1 MKMKKSKLLSSVLAL
16 ALLFSLLAGCSISSP
31 QTGPAPP
38 RLPYAAE
45 SISSKRA
52 DDFYAAVNEMVL
64 KEHDAEKMGGSW
76 NWFFDLEEKSYQ
88 EQKAIIQA
96 AASAPGQAGSSEYR
110 LGTLYTLAMDQ
121 AKRDA
126 EGVACFN
133 ELMKPVMEAGTI
145 GELMDALAVLQYS
158 YGFDTLLNTEVLA
171 LDDNPGEYI
180 AQIKDMNFFLDVMDF
195 EEEGYEAENRAY
207 FTDYLARLLTLAG
220 RGDGEKAAG
229 KVYDFVK
236 AIAASRGKGEY
247 RKISVDDLQKQLSNI
262 DLRAYLEKIFRTMPA
277 ELNIKE
283 TSSLFVLNSYLTT
296 DNLPLLKDYV
306 YLMNLEK
313 FVPYMTSEMVKTK
326 FDMEETYIGGADPID
341 PEKTAVTQVA
351 ALLKWDVGKLY
362 TEKNYTTEK
371 RNAVYAMVEEMLA
384 EYEAMLQEED
394 WLSQTTRD
402 KAIRKLKSIRLR
414 IGVPEDIDRYFSA
427 YTPDPNKGYLENVM
441 ALRREASEKQYDS
454 YGQPVDRTVWQILPQ
469 ELTPCY
475 YPTDN
480 SINIPVSVL
489 EAPYFD
495 PAADEAQN
503 LGALGTIIGHEITH
517 AFDDLGSQ
525 YDENGDFVNW
535 WTAADRKAFEERAE
549 KIVTYYNNYRTPG
562 VMRQDGR
569 QTLGENIADLGSMRC
584 LTRIVE
590 KKSLSA
596 ERFFESYANA
606 WASTSDALSDA
617 IVSGMDEHAADKVR
631 VNAVLGSCELFYQ
644 TCHVKDGD
652 GMYIKPENRVA
663 LW

>member
-1 MKMKKSKLLSSVLAL
+1 MA
-16 ALLFSLLAGCSISSP
+16 
-31 QTGPAPP
+31 
-38 RLPYAAE
+38 Y
-45 SISSKRA
+45 
-52 DDFYAAVNEMVL
+52 
-64 KEHDAEKMGGSW
+64 
-76 NWFFDLEEKSYQ
+76 
-88 EQKAIIQA
+88 
-96 AASAPGQAGSSEYR
+96 
-110 LGTLYTLAMDQ
+110 
-121 AKRDA
+121 
-126 EGVACFN
+126 FN

-145 GELMDALAVLQYS
+145 EELMDALAVLQYG

-171 LDDNPGEYI
+171 LDETPGEYT
-180 AQIKDMNFFLDVMDF
+180 AQIKDMNFFLDVQDF
-195 EEEGYEAENRAY
+195 EEEEYEAENKEY
-207 FTDYLARLLTLAG
+207 FTGYLARLLTLAG
-220 RGDGEKAAG
+220 YEDGEKTAG
-229 KVYDFVK
+229 EVYAFVK
-236 AIAASRGKGEY
+236 TIAMSRSEGKY
-247 RKISVDDLQKQLSNI
+247 AKISVDDLQKKLPNI
-262 DLRAYLEKIFRTMPA
+262 DLRAYLEKIFRTMPT
-277 ELNIKE
+277 ELNVKE
-283 TSSLFVLNSYLTT
+283 TASLSTLNGYLTA

-306 YLMNLEK
+306 YLVNLQK
-313 FVPYMTSEMVKTK
+313 LAPYMTSEMGKAQYK
-326 FDMEETYIGGADPID
+326 MEETYIGGADPID

-362 TEKNYTTEK
+362 TKKNYTAQK
-371 RNAVYAMVEEMLA
+371 RDVVYAMVDEMLK
-384 EYEAMLQEED
+384 EYETMLQEED
-394 WLSQTTRD
+394 WLSQATRD
-402 KAIRKLKSIRLR
+402 RAISKLKAIRLR
-414 IGVPEDIDRYFSA
+414 IGAPEDIDRYLSA
-427 YTPDPNKGYLENVM
+427 YTPDTNKGYLENVM

-454 YGQPVDRTVWQILPQ
+454 YGQPVDRTIWNILPQ

-489 EAPYFD
+489 EAPYID
-495 PAADEAQN
+495 PAAGEAQN

-535 WTAADRKAFEERAE
+535 WTAADRKAFEERAK
-549 KIVTYYNNYRTPG
+549 KIVTYYNNYKTPG
-562 VMRQDGR
+562 AMRQDGR

-596 ERFFESYANA
+596 EQFFESYSNA

-644 TCHVKDGD
+644 TYHVKEGD
-652 GMYIKPENRVA
+652 GMYIKPENRVG

>member
-1 MKMKKSKLLSSVLAL
+1 MKRGKLLSLVLAL
-16 ALLFSLLAGCSISSP
+16 ALTLSVLAGCSTPEPPDIS
-31 QTGPAPP
+31 APP
-38 RLPYAAE
+38 SRTPISE
-45 SISSKRA
+45 SVPAKRV
-52 DDFYAAVNEMVL
+52 DDFYAAVNRTVL
-64 KEHDAEKMGGSW
+64 KEHDVEKMGGSW

-88 EQKAIIQA
+88 EQKTVIQA
-96 AASAPGQAGSSEYR
+96 AASAQGQAGSSEYK
-110 LGTLYTLAMDQ
+110 LGTLYTLAMNQ

-126 EGVACFN
+126 EGVAYFN
-133 ELMKPVMEAGTI
+133 ELMKPVMEAGTVE
-145 GELMDALAVLQYS
+145 ELMDALAVLQYR

-171 LDDNPGEYI
+171 LDETPGEYT
-180 AQIKDMNFFLDVMDF
+180 AQIKDMNFFLDVQDF
-195 EEEGYEAENRAY
+195 EEEEYEAENKGY
-207 FTDYLARLLTLAG
+207 FTGYLARLLTLAG
-220 RGDGEKAAG
+220 YEDGEKTAG
-229 KVYDFVK
+229 EVYAFVK
-236 AIAASRGKGEY
+236 TIAMSRSEGKY
-247 RKISVDDLQKQLSNI
+247 AKISVDDLQKKLPNI
-262 DLRAYLEKIFRTMPA
+262 DLRAYLEKIFRTMPT
-277 ELNIKE
+277 ELNVKE
-283 TSSLFVLNSYLTT
+283 TASLSMLNGYLTA
-296 DNLPLLKDYV
+296 DNLPLLKDYI
-306 YLMNLEK
+306 YLVNLQK
-313 FVPYMTSEMVKTK
+313 LVPYMTSEMGKAQYE
-326 FDMEETYIGGADPID
+326 MEETYIGGADPIN

-362 TEKNYTTEK
+362 TEKNYTAQK
-371 RNAVYAMVEEMLA
+371 RDVVYAMVDEMLK
-384 EYEAMLQEED
+384 EYETMLQEED
-394 WLSQTTRD
+394 WLSQATRD
-402 KAIRKLKSIRLR
+402 RAISKLKAIRLR
-414 IGVPEDIDRYFSA
+414 IGAPEDIDRYLSA

-441 ALRREASEKQYDS
+441 ALRREVSEKQYDS

-489 EAPYFD
+489 EVPYID

-549 KIVTYYNNYRTPG
+549 KIVTYYNNYKTPG
-562 VMRQDGR
+562 AMRQDGR
-569 QTLGENIADLGSMRC
+569 QTLGENIADMGSMRC
-584 LTRIVE
+584 LTRIVK

-596 ERFFESYANA
+596 EQFFESYANA
-606 WASTSDALSDA
+606 WASTADALSDA

-644 TCHVKDGD
+644 TYHVKDGD
-652 GMYIKPENRVA
+652 GMYIKPENRVG

>member
-1 MKMKKSKLLSSVLAL
+1 MKKSKLLSFVLTLAL
-16 ALLFSLLAGCSISSP
+16 TLSMLAGCSTPEQPDTS
-31 QTGPAPP
+31 APP
-38 RLPYAAE
+38 NRTPVSE
-45 SISSKRA
+45 SVSAKRV
-52 DDFYAAVNEMVL
+52 DDFYAAVNETVL

-96 AASAPGQAGSSEYR
+96 AASTPGQAGSSEYK
-110 LGTLYTLAMDQ
+110 LGTLYKLAMEQ
-121 AKRDA
+121 TKRDA
-126 EGVACFN
+126 EGVAYFN
-133 ELMKPVMEAGTI
+133 ELMKPVMEANTI
-145 GELMDALAVLQYS
+145 GELMDAQALLQYH

-180 AQIKDMNFFLDVMDF
+180 AQIKDMNFGLDVRDF
-195 EEEGYEAENRAY
+195 EDEEAEAENRAY

-220 RGDGEKAAG
+220 RKDGEKSAG
-229 KVYDFVK
+229 EIYDFVK
-236 AIAASRGKGEY
+236 TIVASRSEGEY
-247 RKISVDDLQKQLSNI
+247 MKVPVDDLQKQLSNI
-262 DLRAYLEKIFRTMPA
+262 DLRAYLEKIFRTMPT

-283 TSSLFVLNSYLTT
+283 SASLSTLNSYLTA

-306 YLMNLEK
+306 YLINLQK
-313 FVPYMTSEMVKTK
+313 LVPYMTSEMGKAK
-326 FDMEETYIGGADPID
+326 FEMEETFIGGTDPID
-341 PEKTAVTQVA
+341 PEKTAVTQVST
-351 ALLKWDVGKLY
+351 LLKWDMGKLY
-362 TEKNYTTEK
+362 AEKNFTAEK
-371 RNAVYAMVEEMLA
+371 QAAVNTMVEEMIA
-384 EYEAMLQEED
+384 EYEMMLQEED
-394 WLSQTTRD
+394 WLSQATRD
-402 KAIRKLKSIRLR
+402 RAIGKLKAIRLR
-414 IGVPEDIDRYFSA
+414 IGAPEDIDRYLSA
-427 YTPDPNKGYLENVM
+427 YVPDPNKGYLENVM
-441 ALRREASEKQYDS
+441 ALRRETTEKLYNS

-495 PAADEAQN
+495 PATDEAKN

-535 WTAADRKAFEERAE
+535 WTDTDRKAFEERAE
-549 KIVTYYNNYRTPG
+549 KIVTYYNNYKTPG
-562 VMRQDGR
+562 IMRQDGK

-590 KKSLSA
+590 KKNLSA
-596 ERFFESYANA
+596 EQFFESYANA

-644 TCHVKDGD
+644 TYNVKDGD
-652 GMYIKPENRVA
+652 GMYIKPENRVG

>member
-1 MKMKKSKLLSSVLAL
+1 MKKSKLLSLVLAL
-16 ALLFSLLAGCSISSP
+16 ALTLSVLAGCSTPEQPNTSAPSSRTPIS
-31 QTGPAPP
+31 
-38 RLPYAAE
+38 E
-45 SISSKRA
+45 SVSAKRV
-52 DDFYAAVNEMVL
+52 DDFYAAVNETVL
-64 KEHDAEKMGGSW
+64 KEHDVEKMGGSW

-88 EQKAIIQA
+88 EQKAVIQA
-96 AASAPGQAGSSEYR
+96 AVSAPGQAGSSEYK
-110 LGTLYTLAMDQ
+110 LGTLYALATDQ
-121 AKRDA
+121 VKRDT
-126 EGVACFN
+126 EGVAYFN

-145 GELMDALAVLQYS
+145 EELMDALAVLQYR

-180 AQIKDMNFFLDVMDF
+180 AQIKDINFFLDVRDF
-195 EEEGYEAENRAY
+195 EDEDLDEENRAY
-207 FTDYLARLLTLAG
+207 FTDYLGRLLTLAG
-220 RGDGEKAAG
+220 REDGTKVAG
-229 KVYDFVK
+229 EVYEFVK
-236 AIAASRGKGEY
+236 AIAMSRNEGKY
-247 RKISVDDLQKQLSNI
+247 TKISVDDLQKKLPNI
-262 DLRAYLEKIFRTMPA
+262 DLRTYLEKIFRTMPT

-283 TSSLFVLNSYLTT
+283 TASMSTLNGYLTA
-296 DNLPLLKDYV
+296 DNLPLLKDYI
-306 YLMNLEK
+306 YLINLQK
-313 FVPYMTSEMVKTK
+313 LAPYMTFEMRKAK
-326 FDMEETYIGGADPID
+326 FEMEETYIGDADPIN

-362 TEKNYTTEK
+362 TEKNYTAEK
-371 RNAVYAMVEEMLA
+371 RNAVYAMVEEMIA
-384 EYEAMLQEED
+384 EYETMLQEED
-394 WLSQTTRD
+394 WLSQATRD
-402 KAIRKLKSIRLR
+402 RAISKLKAIRLR
-414 IGVPEDIDRYFSA
+414 IGAPEDIDRYLSA
-427 YTPDPNKGYLENVM
+427 YTSDTNKGYLENVM

-454 YGQPVDRTVWQILPQ
+454 YGQPVDRTIWNILPQ

-489 EAPYFD
+489 EAPYID

-549 KIVTYYNNYRTPG
+549 KIITYYNNYKTPG

-590 KKSLSA
+590 KKNLSA
-596 ERFFESYANA
+596 EQFFESYANI
-606 WASTSDALSDA
+606 WASTSDALTDA
-617 IVSGMDEHAADKVR
+617 IVSGADEHAADKVR

-644 TCHVKDGD
+644 TYNAKDGD